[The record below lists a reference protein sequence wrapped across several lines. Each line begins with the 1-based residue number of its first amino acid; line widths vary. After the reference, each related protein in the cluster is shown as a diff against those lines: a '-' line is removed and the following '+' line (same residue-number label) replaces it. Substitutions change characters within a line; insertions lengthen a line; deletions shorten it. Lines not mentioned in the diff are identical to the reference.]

1 MATIHQFTP
10 RAKSADEA
18 PVIHAEPAQVQELVA
33 GTYLRL
39 LNLRT
44 DPKYSDLVGF
54 LLGLNKRFQELC
66 GTPEHNYLVD
76 GIRYELSC
84 DDEAQTQTLE
94 IHGPAPEEKKYM
106 RYVQVV
112 VSQLDQIS
120 SVGSPYTAK
129 MCLDKMEELLHA
141 LTARLPEQFT
151 KEPPAHV
158 VVPFDIVQYLI
169 QYQGCKVVSYYMA
182 DNPAPV
188 HDKSPFINLQSET
201 TFKQYRVSVN
211 FNALALIFNRD
222 ERPF

>member
-18 PVIHAEPAQVQELVA
+18 PVTHAEPAQVKELVA
-33 GTYLRL
+33 GSYLRL

-54 LLGLNKRFQELC
+54 LLGLNARFQELC
-66 GTPEHNYLVD
+66 GTPDHNYLVD

-112 VSQLDQIS
+112 VSQLTEIS
-120 SVGSPYTAK
+120 PVGSPYTAK
-129 MCLDKMEELLHA
+129 MCLEKMEDLLRT
-141 LTARLPEQFT
+141 LTLRLPEQFT
-151 KEPPAHV
+151 KEPPAHI
-158 VVPFDIVQYLI
+158 VVPFDLVQYLI
-169 QYQGCKVVSYYMA
+169 QYQNCKVVSYYIGS
-182 DNPAPV
+182 DQPAV

-211 FNALALIFNRD
+211 FNALALLFERE